1 MRVWKGLAS
10 PSPWRCLCRQPRS
23 KRRQRE
29 VIVAKKFCRSR
40 RRRERYKLWST
51 CSLLV
56 CWEAYNCAHLTIGLS
71 LIFYL
76 AAWNEFCIEP
86 SNIAATLTKTPPQT
100 PHKKKSYITTIHIL
114 DLSCSDIRLGNYM
127 PSISIVE
134 WEIANLIFEIFA
146 NNDQCCFSL
155 LPSLI

>member
-1 MRVWKGLAS
+1 MRVSKGLAS

-29 VIVAKKFCRSR
+29 VIVAKKFCRWR
-40 RRRERYKLWST
+40 RRRERYKLRST
-51 CSLLV
+51 CRVLV
-56 CWEAYNCAHLTIGLS
+56 CWEAYNCAHLAIGLS

-100 PHKKKSYITTIHIL
+100 PHKKSHTLQPYIYLIYLVPIYDWKIIGHRFLQLTMGNCKSNFQNM
-114 DLSCSDIRLGNYM
+114 C
-127 PSISIVE
+127 
-134 WEIANLIFEIFA
+134 
-146 NNDQCCFSL
+146 Q
-155 LPSLI
+155 